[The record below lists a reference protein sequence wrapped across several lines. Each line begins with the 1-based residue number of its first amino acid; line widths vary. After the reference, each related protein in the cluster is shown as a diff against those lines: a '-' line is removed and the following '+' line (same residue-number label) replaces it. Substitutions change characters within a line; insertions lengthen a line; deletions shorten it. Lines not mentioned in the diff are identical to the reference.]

1 MLSRGRHAND
11 ADVKVLAVLDW
22 ELSTVGAPYADVA
35 FNCLPYYLPPGL
47 DLYPAWFDPVGA
59 PQESLARG
67 NTCACGRDPAVYRI
81 R

>member
-47 DLYPAWFDPVGA
+47 DLYPTLDPTMP
-59 PQESLARG
+59 PQGTSQGEYVRMWSRSS
-67 NTCACGRDPAVYRI
+67 VYRI